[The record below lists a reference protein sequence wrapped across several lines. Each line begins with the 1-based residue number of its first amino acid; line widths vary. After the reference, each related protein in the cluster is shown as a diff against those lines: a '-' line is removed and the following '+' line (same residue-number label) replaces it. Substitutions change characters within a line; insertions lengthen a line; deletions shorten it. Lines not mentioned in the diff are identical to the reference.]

1 MAITAHSQSI
11 HADPPGTEHIS
22 PRIKN
27 IFHGW
32 WMVAGAIICQFVFL
46 SVSQASVGVSLLPA
60 CNDLGWPAWQFTL
73 GPSLAVLVG
82 VISGPAVGKYI
93 DRHGP
98 RIPMLVGATVSVL
111 GLYGLSTQ
119 ATVWSYWM
127 LYSVCGLVGWSF
139 FGPQIVNPVLTKWF
153 VAKRGWALAVGSVG
167 ISLGGMV
174 TPIVM
179 IPLVDAFGWRTGYV
193 ALSVFALLV
202 IPVSFIMKRT
212 PEDHGWFPDGHTDSL
227 LHSNETERS
236 LTRPEAVR
244 TVSFWLLV
252 FGLGLNTMALI
263 TVLVHS
269 IPFVT
274 KSGFSRIT
282 AAFAVSF
289 IGIGNLSSKV
299 VWARALQSVQPKI
312 LVLAQ
317 YASSIVGLICTLHAA
332 STGAQSYM
340 IVGFFL
346 FGFGFGGTIPLSES
360 LWAVYFGRQHIG
372 AIRGISYP
380 ISAIGSSIGPVLVG
394 LWFDY
399 SQSYTAAF
407 VALGVAYACAA
418 LLVGLSRS
426 PNRNL
431 AST

>member
-1 MAITAHSQSI
+1 MVG
-11 HADPPGTEHIS
+11 GT
-22 PRIKN
+22 
-27 IFHGW
+27 
-32 WMVAGAIICQFVFL
+32 IICQFVFL
-46 SVSQASVGVSLLPA
+46 SVSQASVGVLLLPA
-60 CNDLGWPAWQFTL
+60 CNDLGWTVGQFAL

-82 VISGPAVGKYI
+82 IISGAPIGKYI

-98 RIPMLVGATVSVL
+98 RLPMFFGASFSTL
-111 GLYGLSTQ
+111 CLFGLAIQS
-119 ATVWSYWM
+119 TVWAYWT
-127 LYSVCGLVGWSF
+127 LYLVSGLVGWNL

-179 IPLVDAFGWRTGYV
+179 TPLVDAFGWRAGYL
-193 ALSVFALLV
+193 ALALFALMV

-212 PEDHGWFPDGHTDSL
+212 PEDHGWSPDGYTDS
-227 LHSNETERS
+227 HSSLEETEPS
-236 LTRPEAVR
+236 LTRSEAVR
-244 TVSFWLLV
+244 TASFWLLV
-252 FGLGLNTMALI
+252 IGLGLNTMAI
-263 TVLVHS
+263 ISVLVHG
-269 IPFVT
+269 IPYVT
-274 KSGFSRIT
+274 NSGFSRIT

-299 VWARALQSVQPKI
+299 VWARALQSVHPKI
-312 LVLAQ
+312 LVLAA
-317 YASSIVGLICTLHAA
+317 YTSSITGLIFTLYAGNT
-332 STGAQSYM
+332 STQSFLTT
-340 IVGFFL
+340 GFFL

-380 ISAIGSSIGPVLVG
+380 ISAVGSSIGPVLVG

-407 VALGVAYACAA
+407 VALCIAYTCAA

-426 PNRNL
+426 PNRDNPQM
-431 AST
+431 AAA